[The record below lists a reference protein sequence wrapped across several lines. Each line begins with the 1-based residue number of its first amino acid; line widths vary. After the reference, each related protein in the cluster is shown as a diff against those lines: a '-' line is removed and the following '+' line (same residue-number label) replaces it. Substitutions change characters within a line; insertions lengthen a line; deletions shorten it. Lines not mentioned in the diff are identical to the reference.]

1 MANPGVEFIVIDE
14 FEDTPRVVDNIS
26 LKIEPKRTSQNLDY
40 KVLIPLQIKYSKK
53 KSETLLKVSAF
64 ATGDSF
70 STTYRSFR
78 GQFIFRC
85 SMRNQRK
92 NTSIPHQIDQKGSTK
107 TYVGDARGRR

>member
-53 KSETLLKVSAF
+53 KTETLLKVTACPDGSSHSA
-64 ATGDSF
+64 
-70 STTYRSFR
+70 TYRSFR
-78 GQFIFRC
+78 GC
-85 SMRNQRK
+85 LLY
-92 NTSIPHQIDQKGSTK
+92 TS
-107 TYVGDARGRR
+107 DAADD